1 MKTKQEKAQSS
12 RDYRLKQADK
22 QEQDIKD
29 FEDGQNDL
37 QLLKKSITD
46 LKKTSK
52 RNRVF
57 DTELQTVSLVIIR

>member
-22 QEQDIKD
+22 KEQDIKD
-29 FEDGQNDL
+29 FKDGQNDL
-37 QLLKKSITD
+37 QFLQKSITD

-57 DTELQTVSLVIIR
+57 DTELQTVSLVIIS